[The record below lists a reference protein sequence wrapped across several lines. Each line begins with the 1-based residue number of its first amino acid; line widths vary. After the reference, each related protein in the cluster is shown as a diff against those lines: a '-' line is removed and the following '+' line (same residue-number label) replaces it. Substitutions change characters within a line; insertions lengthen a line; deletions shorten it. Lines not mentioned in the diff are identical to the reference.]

1 MTSNAS
7 KTGPFGIN
15 DDEEDT
21 QPNFLVSSLDEED
34 HVGDFYHTNILPLTK
49 WMNDHLDPSSDD
61 IDLVKDFF
69 VALLDEKRLD
79 DVTSLLRAI
88 KRRGDIW
95 ARNECE
101 GLLDFIDDRLI
112 ATEGRKLDR
121 RYLL

>member
-1 MTSNAS
+1 
-7 KTGPFGIN
+7 
-15 DDEEDT
+15 
-21 QPNFLVSSLDEED
+21 
-34 HVGDFYHTNILPLTK
+34 
-49 WMNDHLDPSSDD
+49 MNDHLDPSSDD

-121 RYLL
+121 RYL

>member
-7 KTGPFGIN
+7 ITGPLRLN
-15 DDEEDT
+15 DDGEDI
-21 QPNFLVSSLDEED
+21 QPNFQASSLDKED
-34 HVGDFYHTNILPLTK
+34 CVGGFYHTNILPLTK

-69 VALLDEKRLD
+69 IALLDEKRLD

-95 ARNECE
+95 ARNESD

-121 RYLL
+121 RYL